1 MNLKILDT
9 SIFEALKNMS
19 LTFGSQQV
27 VSLIKI
33 LPEIEMESSISSL
46 YTKDM
51 NRVEFEVG
59 IIMVI
64 KCHG

>member
-27 VSLIKI
+27 VGLIKI
-33 LPEIEMESSISSL
+33 LPEIELESSISSL

-51 NRVEFEVG
+51 NRVELEVG
-59 IIMVI
+59 IIMVT
-64 KCHG
+64 KYHG